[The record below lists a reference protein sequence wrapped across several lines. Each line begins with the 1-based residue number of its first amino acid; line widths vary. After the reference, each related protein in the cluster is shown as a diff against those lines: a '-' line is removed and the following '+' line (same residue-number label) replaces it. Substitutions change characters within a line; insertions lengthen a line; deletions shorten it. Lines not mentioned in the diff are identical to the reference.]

1 MINVRVKFLLIS
13 TEKAKRINRHFLWLG
28 RKLSFFVP
36 TLKYEL
42 DSAEIDCDYDH
53 YLTASFL
60 SAFIYAILFFGL
72 FFALMLIKFK
82 VLSTSVLLYSLI
94 AGFSGFM
101 VFLILHLFYPKLM
114 AQKIALETEMGLIF
128 VLRNILI
135 MVSSGISLYSALN
148 NVAKSKQGKI
158 SEELS
163 EVVKDVN
170 AGVSEIKALE
180 RMAVKTKSELLKK
193 FSWQLI
199 NSLNS
204 GAPVIGALK
213 TVLETATASQKRS
226 IKNYAAELNLWILF
240 YLLLAAAL
248 PTLGIIVLVIFSSIG
263 GNSVGVGHLI
273 GLVGLSIVTQIILIG
288 FVKSRVPRVY
298 L

>member
-1 MINVRVKFLLIS
+1 
-13 TEKAKRINRHFLWLG
+13 
-28 RKLSFFVP
+28 VP

-42 DSAEIDCDYDH
+42 DSAEIDVDADH
-53 YLTASFL
+53 YITASFF
-60 SAFIYAILFFGL
+60 SALVYAFLFFCL
-72 FFALMLIKFK
+72 FFALLFAKTKGFLAIN
-82 VLSTSVLLYSLI
+82 LGYSFI
-94 AGFSGFM
+94 AGLSGFM
-101 VFLILHLFYPKLM
+101 VFMILHLFYPKLM
-114 AQKIALETEMGLIF
+114 AQKIAQETEVGLIF

-135 MVSSGISLYSALN
+135 MVSSGISLYGALS

-170 AGVSEIKALE
+170 AGISEIKALE
-180 RMAVKTKSELLKK
+180 KMAVKTKSELLKK

-204 GAPVIGALK
+204 GAPIGGALK
-213 TVLETATASQKRS
+213 TVLETATNTQRRS

-240 YLLLAAAL
+240 YLLMAAAL

-263 GNSVGVGHLI
+263 GNSVGISHLL
-273 GLVGLSIVTQIILIG
+273 GLVGVSIVTQIALIG
-288 FVKSRVPRVY
+288 FVKSRIPRVY